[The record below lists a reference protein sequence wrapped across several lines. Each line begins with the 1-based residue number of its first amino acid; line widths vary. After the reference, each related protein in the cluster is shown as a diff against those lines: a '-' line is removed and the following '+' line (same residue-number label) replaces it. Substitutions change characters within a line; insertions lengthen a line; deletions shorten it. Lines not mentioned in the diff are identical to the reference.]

1 MKALILVGGLGTRLR
16 PLTINT
22 PKAMLPVLNRPFMA
36 HVVENLTQHGIT
48 EIIFTRGHLAGEL
61 ESHFNE
67 NYSSGVEFIFV
78 DEKQPLGTAGGIK
91 NCQAYLD
98 NEAFIVLNGDVYTN
112 IDLTSMLRFHKD
124 KGAIA
129 TIALTPVAN
138 PSAFGL
144 VETEADG
151 RIRRFVEKPLPEEV
165 TTDMIN
171 AGCYILEPEV
181 LDFIKPS
188 TNVSI
193 EKKTFQIF
201 LKDKQPFFGWS
212 DRTSYWIDMGSR
224 EKYFQ
229 LVSDMLS
236 GLCRCSSAPPPG
248 VHLGEGT
255 VVEPSASIEGHVVIG
270 CNCRI
275 GAGAQVTGPAVI
287 GDNCCIGKDAAI
299 SASILWSGCQV
310 ADGSSVSGSVIAGNC
325 RLFAGSKV
333 SGSTLAD
340 GVYVPQGACLEEY
353 RIWPGTILNSY

>member
-48 EIIFTRGHLAGEL
+48 EIIFTRGHLAGQM
-61 ESHFNE
+61 ESYFNE

-78 DEKQPLGTAGGIK
+78 DETQPLGTAGGIK

-112 IDLTSMLRFHKD
+112 IDLTSMLRFHKH

-144 VETEADG
+144 VEATADG

-181 LDFIKPS
+181 LDFIKPAA
-188 TNVSI
+188 NVSI
-193 EKKTFQIF
+193 EKETFQLF

-212 DRTSYWIDMGSR
+212 DRTSYWIDMGSC
-224 EKYFQ
+224 EKYIQ
-229 LVSDMLS
+229 LVADMLS
-236 GLCRCSSAPPPG
+236 GRCACSTAPPPG
-248 VHLGEGT
+248 VHFGEDT
-255 VVEPSASIEGHVVIG
+255 AVEPSARIEGHVVIG
-270 CNCRI
+270 RHCRI
-275 GAGAQVTGPAVI
+275 GAGAEITGPAVI
-287 GDNCCIGKDAAI
+287 GDNCLIEDGAVI
-299 SASILWSGCQV
+299 SASILWDGCQL
-310 ADGSSVSGSVIAGNC
+310 AGGSSVFDSVVAEKCCLSPGS
-325 RLFAGSKV
+325 RV
-333 SGSTLAD
+333 SGSALAD
-340 GVYVPQGACLEEY
+340 GVYVPSGAFLGNC
-353 RIWPGTILNSY
+353 RIWPGTIINN